1 MAKIGGDADSFG
13 RKGIT
18 ISEDLGSLVLGRI
31 DQEYIRDPDL
41 REILAKTDIDKEK
54 TGVFEG
60 QQLSLIISVIF
71 SERFEVKGKRRK
83 KVFTVRKLFHG
94 SKEVMKLI
102 R

>member
-1 MAKIGGDADSFG
+1 M
-13 RKGIT
+13 
-18 ISEDLGSLVLGRI
+18 LGRI

-41 REILAKTDIDKEK
+41 REVLAKTDIDNEK

-94 SKEVMKLI
+94 SKVVMKLI